1 MNKLY
6 TLIAAF
12 LLVAPH
18 FSLPIL
24 AVEKADTLFVVKK
37 DYSVDA
43 FPGVMVKAVQ
53 EKGNK
58 LVVTDN
64 NGDTFSYDLADLEA
78 YDKPTFVARP
88 AITSFKFNNKFNHQL
103 YADTTFVVSDD
114 AITGDVAAIGRWLTP
129 SFKVSDSRAEVYL
142 DDTVRLRSKVS
153 RVRFA
158 DKHRITCAYPGMRVL
173 KSVLVKPAVDGETSI
188 EATEI
193 PLTSDMLYTNAPSNY
208 SNQDLDQAIDNN
220 PSTYFHSTWG
230 SGAYEKLPE
239 DEFPYIDVTL
249 PNGLHSLQ
257 VSYQNRHDTGNRSAT
272 SVSVMASED
281 GQSWQEV
288 YRFMEATGLS
298 TESGAVNT
306 SSVIKLDRDCRYFR
320 LLMLSANYK
329 NYFCVAELKFYEATE
344 TVEEASPAE
353 YRNTFVP
360 MGHEYQF
367 RMNWL
372 TDKAQHTP
380 SIYVD
385 IDGSDEYGYSV
396 VPDSKTYYYDATI
409 RIDGAGVFPDMEST
423 PVKIKGRGNSS
434 WNGSNSWSKNP
445 YRLKFDKKVK
455 PFGLTKGKSWVLLA
469 NRQSGSMTSNA
480 IGMYAAGLVGTDGAN
495 HIIPVELYM
504 NGDYWGSYNF
514 TEKVGLSNN
523 SIDLADEMRAAF
535 LELDTYGADADETRC
550 TSSPG
555 NLPVK
560 IKFPEPGTNGDVFDL
575 TTTELTSTDQIM
587 DRFNAFTKLVNQ
599 GEDISSEVDVESLA
613 RYLLAVEFIENY
625 ELTHPKSTFL
635 YHPDVL
641 DPEAKFHWGPVW
653 DLDWSFGYEYHGRS
667 YFQGG
672 ATEKYWNQSSFEAS
686 AFMRKLRQ
694 AGEPLDRAMYVA
706 WTRFMRDHLEE
717 IIDYCDEYYSFAS
730 PSLTNNNNSAYWSDK
745 DYTDYA
751 TTTANAKKWLRS
763 RANYLYRT
771 LTPYELTDEEL
782 NGYPSEEGG
791 GEGSSD
797 LVVDTEHGDITRKA
811 TLFDVYDMSG
821 VRLKHGATYNNFRS
835 GLAPGLYI
843 VNGKKVLIR

>member
-1 MNKLY
+1 
-6 TLIAAF
+6 
-12 LLVAPH
+12 
-18 FSLPIL
+18 
-24 AVEKADTLFVVKK
+24 
-37 DYSVDA
+37 
-43 FPGVMVKAVQ
+43 
-53 EKGNK
+53 
-58 LVVTDN
+58 
-64 NGDTFSYDLADLEA
+64 
-78 YDKPTFVARP
+78 
-88 AITSFKFNNKFNHQL
+88 
-103 YADTTFVVSDD
+103 
-114 AITGDVAAIGRWLTP
+114 
-129 SFKVSDSRAEVYL
+129 
-142 DDTVRLRSKVS
+142 
-153 RVRFA
+153 
-158 DKHRITCAYPGMRVL
+158 
-173 KSVLVKPAVDGETSI
+173 
-188 EATEI
+188 
-193 PLTSDMLYTNAPSNY
+193 
-208 SNQDLDQAIDNN
+208 
-220 PSTYFHSTWG
+220 
-230 SGAYEKLPE
+230 
-239 DEFPYIDVTL
+239 
-249 PNGLHSLQ
+249 
-257 VSYQNRHDTGNRSAT
+257 
-272 SVSVMASED
+272 
-281 GQSWQEV
+281 
-288 YRFMEATGLS
+288 MEATGLS
-298 TESGAVNT
+298 TGQGAVNT
-306 SSVIKLDRDCRYFR
+306 SSWIQLDHDYRYFR

-329 NYFCVAELKFYEATE
+329 NYFCVAELKFYEVTE
-344 TVEEASPAE
+344 VVEEASPAE
-353 YRNTFVP
+353 YKNIFVP
-360 MGHEYQF
+360 MGHDYQF

-372 TDKAQHTP
+372 TDKATRTP
-380 SIYVD
+380 SIHID
-385 IDGSDEYGYSV
+385 IDGTDQYGYAI

-409 RIDGAGVFPDMEST
+409 SIDGADVFPDMEPT

-514 TEKVGLSNN
+514 TEKVGFSNN
-523 SIDLADEMRAAF
+523 SIDLDDEMRAAF

-555 NLPVK
+555 SLPVK
-560 IKFPEPGTNGDVFDL
+560 IKFPEPGTDGNVFDL
-575 TTTELTSTDQIM
+575 STTELTSTAQIM
-587 DRFNAFTKLVNQ
+587 NRFNAFAKLVNA

-613 RYLLAVEFIENY
+613 RYLLVTEFVENY

-641 DPEAKFHWGPVW
+641 DPEAKFHWGPIW
-653 DLDWSFGYEYHGRS
+653 DLDWSFGYEYHGRT

-672 ATEKYWNQSSFEAS
+672 ATENYWTQSSFEAVS
-686 AFMRKLRQ
+686 FMRKLRK

-717 IIDYCDEYYSFAS
+717 IIDYCAEYYNFAR
-730 PSLTNNNNSAYWSDK
+730 PSLENNNNSAYWSDK
-745 DYTDYA
+745 DNTNYA
-751 TTTANAKKWLRS
+751 TTTSNAKTWLRS
-763 RANYLYRT
+763 RANYMYRT

-782 NGYPSEEGG
+782 NGYPAEEGS

-797 LVVDTEHGDITRKA
+797 LVVDTEHGDMTRKV